1 MPLTGMGTALTL
13 TQLRYFLV
21 AVQAGSIS
29 RAAAQVRV
37 AQPALSQQLGLLEAE
52 FGQALLLRHARGV
65 TPTEAGRRLRERAT
79 EILRQVELTRDE
91 LAVDASS
98 PVGAVALGMA
108 TAANMAFSVEV
119 LTRVRARYPRI
130 RLHLVESMSGF
141 LREWTE
147 RGRLDL
153 SVLYEASRSPGL
165 RLEPL
170 REEELFLVASP
181 AFAAGLGEVLTFNRL
196 ATLPLVLPAPA
207 HGLRML
213 IDRKA
218 YEAGIALDI
227 RYEVDSTYTIKRLVA
242 QNAGCS
248 ILSRHAIQEE
258 LAAGT
263 LAAVR
268 IGPPGIPRS
277 IQLVLHPGRAA
288 DPSVAAVRSIIRE
301 VIAPST

>member
-1 MPLTGMGTALTL
+1 MTL
-13 TQLRYFLV
+13 TQLRYFL
-21 AVQAGSIS
+21 ATVQAGSIS

-91 LAVDASS
+91 LAVDARS

-119 LTRVRARYPRI
+119 LTRVQARFPRI

-147 RGRLDL
+147 RGRIDL
-153 SVLYEASRSPGL
+153 SVIYEAPRSPGL

-170 REEELFLVASP
+170 RDEDLLLIASP
-181 AFAAGLGEVLTFNRL
+181 ACAAGFGETVEFKGL
-196 ATLPLVLPAPA
+196 ASLPLVLPAPA

-213 IDRKA
+213 VDRKA
-218 YEAGIALDI
+218 AEGGIALDI
-227 RYEVDSTYTIKRLVA
+227 RHEIDSTYTIKRLVA
-242 QNAGCS
+242 QDAGCS
-248 ILSRHAIQEE
+248 ILSRHAVQDE

-263 LAAVR
+263 LAAIR
-268 IGPPGIPRS
+268 IGPPGISRS
-277 IQLVLHPGRAA
+277 IQLVLHRARAA
-288 DPSVAAVRSIIRE
+288 DPSVAAVRGIVRE
-301 VIAPST
+301 VVAPDA

>member
-1 MPLTGMGTALTL
+1 MTGTGTALTL

-91 LAVDASS
+91 LAVDARS

-119 LTRVRARYPRI
+119 LTRVRARFPRI

-147 RGRLDL
+147 RGRIDL
-153 SVLYEASRSPGL
+153 SVIYEAPRSPGL

-170 REEELFLVASP
+170 RDEDLFLIASP
-181 AFAAGLGEVLTFNRL
+181 ACAAGFGEAVEFKGL
-196 ATLPLVLPAPA
+196 ASLPLMLPAPA

-213 IDRKA
+213 VDRKA
-218 YEAGIALDI
+218 AEGGITLDI
-227 RYEVDSTYTIKRLVA
+227 RHEIDSTYTIKRLVA
-242 QNAGCS
+242 QDAGCS
-248 ILSRHAIQEE
+248 ILSRHAVQDE

-263 LAAVR
+263 LAAIR
-268 IGPPGIPRS
+268 IGPPGISRS
-277 IQLVLHPGRAA
+277 IQLVLHPARAA
-288 DPSVAAVRSIIRE
+288 DPSVAAVRGIVRE
-301 VIAPST
+301 VVAPDA

>member
-1 MPLTGMGTALTL
+1 MTL

-91 LAVDASS
+91 LAVDARS

-119 LTRVRARYPRI
+119 LTRVRARFPRI

-147 RGRLDL
+147 RGRIDL
-153 SVLYEASRSPGL
+153 SVIYEAPRSPGL

-170 REEELFLVASP
+170 RDEDLLLIASP
-181 AFAAGLGEVLTFNRL
+181 ACAAGFGEAVEFKGL
-196 ATLPLVLPAPA
+196 ASLPLVLPAPA

-213 IDRKA
+213 VDRKA
-218 YEAGIALDI
+218 AEGGIALDI
-227 RYEVDSTYTIKRLVA
+227 RHEIDSTYTIKRLVA
-242 QNAGCS
+242 QDAGCS
-248 ILSRHAIQEE
+248 ILSRHAVQDE

-263 LAAVR
+263 LAAIR
-268 IGPPGIPRS
+268 IGPPGISRS

-288 DPSVAAVRSIIRE
+288 DPSVAAVRGIVRE
-301 VIAPST
+301 VVAPDA

>member
-1 MPLTGMGTALTL
+1 MAGPVRHGPMTL
-13 TQLRYFLV
+13 TQLRYFLA

-37 AQPALSQQLGLLEAE
+37 AQPALSQQLQALEAE

-65 TPTEAGRRLRERAT
+65 TPTEAGRRLRERGS

-91 LAVDASS
+91 LAVNANS
-98 PVGAVALGMA
+98 PAGAVALGMA
-108 TAANMAFSVEV
+108 TAASMAFSVEV
-119 LTRVRARYPRI
+119 LTRVRARFPRI

-153 SVLYEASRSPGL
+153 AVIYEAPRRP
-165 RLEPL
+165 RRRREPL
-170 REEELFLVASP
+170 REGARLLVTAP
-181 AFAAGLGEVLTFNRL
+181 AFAAGLGKALPLERL
-196 ATLPLVLPAPA
+196 AALPLVLPAPA
-207 HGLRML
+207 HGLRAL

-218 YEAGIALDI
+218 QEAGITLDV

-242 QNAGCS
+242 GGAGCS
-248 ILSRHAIQEE
+248 ILSRHAVGDE

-277 IQLVLHPGRAA
+277 IQLALHPGRAA
-288 DPSVAAVRSIIRE
+288 DPSVAAVRGVVRE
-301 VIAPST
+301 VTAPGA